1 MFDLDK
7 AIDAWCNKVVAHN
20 IWDTEK
26 VDELKDHLYC
36 IVEEAVTAGET
47 PETAFT
53 QATNGMGYPE
63 TELPENTGRA
73 SIVSGICKVLSKI
86 EGHPSSDSP
95 MVIAHAVIWACVML
109 AMAIVI
115 DDKDTN
121 SSVLMILILGWFA
134 SYMALDGSKR
144 SAKQEWA
151 CVKRRIRE
159 KLS

>member
-7 AIDAWCNKVVAHN
+7 AINDWCSKVVAHN
-20 IWDTEK
+20 IWEAEK

-36 IVEEAVTAGET
+36 IIEEQIAARES
-47 PETAFT
+47 PEQAFFN
-53 QATNGMGYPE
+53 ATNGMGY
-63 TELPENTGRA
+63 TEATQFENSGRA
-73 SIVSGICKVLSKI
+73 RIVSGICKVLSKI

-95 MVIAHAVIWACVML
+95 MVIAHALIWACVML

-121 SSVLMILILGWFA
+121 SSVLMILTLGWFA

-144 SAKQEWA
+144 STKQEWA
-151 CVKRRIRE
+151 CLKRRIRE